1 MGEEA
6 EDDEE
11 EAEDDEEERKKRMSD
26 GNIQGFCFLLEC
38 DHFFEENNVFRFHL
52 TNWRPNK
59 RSSSGGAKSV

>member
-1 MGEEA
+1 MDEMVGEEA

-38 DHFFEENNVFRFHL
+38 DHFF
-52 TNWRPNK
+52 
-59 RSSSGGAKSV
+59 